1 MVVTHTEHHTETLPT
16 KTVTV
21 PQPANTRGIAS
32 PAPVVGP
39 SSATAYFPRT
49 TAVEAVVEEV
59 PEPSRIIVEEDDYD
73 EPIRP
78 KVQRK
83 RKPKRGWLGVW

>member
-39 SSATAYFPRT
+39 SSASAYFPRT
-49 TAVEAVVEEV
+49 TAVEVIVEEA
-59 PEPSRIIVEEDDYD
+59 PEPSRIVVDEDDD
-73 EPIRP
+73 EPIRR
-78 KVQRK
+78 KNQRK
-83 RKPKRGWLGVW
+83 RKPKRWLGVW